1 MADLRVLDQR
11 TLQITGSIVDHVTA
25 GQLHLP
31 TPCAAWTLGQLLAH
45 MVGQHY
51 GFAAAA
57 GGETSD
63 LTVWADRPVGDDPAG
78 AFAAAATVVTDAFAA
93 EGVLEREFW
102 LPEVRGGQLLPARQ
116 AISFHFVDY
125 VVHGW
130 DVAAS
135 LGIRADFD
143 DDILE
148 AALVVAEQVP
158 DGANRRQDG
167 AAFAPGL
174 VVVPG
179 GSSLDRIL
187 VLLGRS
193 PAWPS

>member
-1 MADLRVLDQR
+1 MPDIRELDR
-11 TLQITGSIVDHVTA
+11 RALQITSSIVDRVSV
-25 GQLHLP
+25 GQLDLP

-57 GGETSD
+57 GGETTD
-63 LTVWADRPVGDDPAG
+63 LSVWADRPVGDDPAG
-78 AFAAAATVVTDAFAA
+78 AFAAAAATVTDAFAA
-93 EGVLEREFW
+93 EGLLERELW
-102 LPEVRGGQLLPARQ
+102 LPEVREGQAFTAPQ

-130 DVAAS
+130 DVAAT
-135 LGIRADFD
+135 LGVRADFD
-143 DDILE
+143 DDILD
-148 AALVVAEQVP
+148 AALVIAEQVP
-158 DGANRRQDG
+158 DGENRRQVG

-174 VVVPG
+174 GPVAA
-179 GSSLDRIL
+179 SSTLDRML

-193 PAWPS
+193 PAWPN

>member
-1 MADLRVLDQR
+1 MPDIRELDR
-11 TLQITGSIVDHVTA
+11 RALEITKSIVDRVSV
-25 GQLHLP
+25 GQLGLP

-63 LTVWADRPVGDDPAG
+63 ITVWADRPVGADPAG
-78 AFAAAATVVTDAFAA
+78 AFAAAAAVVTEAFAVD
-93 EGVLEREFW
+93 GVLERELW
-102 LPEVRGGQLLPARQ
+102 LPEVRGGQSFPAPQ

-130 DVAAS
+130 DVAAT
-135 LGIRADFD
+135 LGVRAHFD
-143 DDILE
+143 DDILD
-148 AALVVAEQVP
+148 AALAIAEKVP
-158 DGANRRQDG
+158 DGENRREED

-174 VVVPG
+174 G
-179 GSSLDRIL
+179 LAAGSSTLDRIL
-187 VLLGRS
+187 LLLGRS
-193 PAWPS
+193 PTWPN